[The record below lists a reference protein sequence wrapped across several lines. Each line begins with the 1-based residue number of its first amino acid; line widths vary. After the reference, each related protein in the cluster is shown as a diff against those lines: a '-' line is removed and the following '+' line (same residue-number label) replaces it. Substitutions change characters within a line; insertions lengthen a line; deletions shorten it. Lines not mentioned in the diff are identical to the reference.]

1 MFVNEIT
8 AEQLRARL
16 DQGEDFELL
25 DIRSEPEVQ
34 QGILPGSKHLPMHLI
49 PLKLQDL
56 PKDRDVVLYCRSG
69 ARSFHACAFL
79 MQHGV
84 RNVINLRGG
93 ILDWARSGYEIASPQ
108 GDRY

>member
-8 AEQLRARL
+8 AEQLKARL
-16 DQGEDFELL
+16 DQGDDFQLL

-34 QGILPGSKHLPMHLI
+34 QGVLPRSRHLPMHLI

-56 PKDRDVVLYCRSG
+56 PKDKDVVLYCRSG

-79 MQHGV
+79 MQQGV

-93 ILDWARSGYEIASPQ
+93 ILDWARCGYEIASPQ
-108 GDRY
+108 GDRF

>member
-1 MFVNEIT
+1 VFVNEIT

-16 DQGEDFELL
+16 DQGDGLELL

-34 QGILPGSKHLPMHLI
+34 QGVLPNSKHLPMHLI
-49 PLKLQDL
+49 PLKLQEL
-56 PKDRDVVLYCRSG
+56 PKDKDVVLYCRSG

-79 MQHGV
+79 MQQGV

-93 ILDWARSGYEIASPQ
+93 ILDWARCGYEIAAPQ
-108 GDRY
+108 GDRF